1 MVCRT
6 RLYFRGGTA
15 LAVSVP
21 SKLQTKIAHT
31 QAFGRFFRFFVL
43 LSRLA
48 TKKAARSPLLPFI
61 CPFRG
66 VLFRLTSS
74 FAGQWYCPLLRPFPR
89 DFILLSY
96 FISCPVR
103 VYSFSPRRMKIW
115 PLRRSFLASP
125 ALTGTFS
132 RDSPNAS

>member
-1 MVCRT
+1 M
-6 RLYFRGGTA
+6 
-15 LAVSVP
+15 LAYGLQDANVFSGELR
-21 SKLQTKIAHT
+21 SKAASEVQQKKAP
-31 QAFGRFFRFFVL
+31 ARFFHFFVL

-48 TKKAARSPLLPFI
+48 AKKAARSPLLPFI

-89 DFILLSY
+89 DFIPLSY